1 MRFVTK
7 SIHAWL
13 DYPVA
18 LALMVLPFLLGLGG
32 SNPLALWI
40 SPVAGGAAFL
50 LTVFTDH
57 RFGIVRVLPY
67 RVHLAVDLAV
77 GLVFLA
83 LPFALG
89 FAGLDAAFYWVN
101 GAAVVAVI
109 SLSKP
114 EAGVAPA

>member
-7 SIHAWL
+7 EIHSWL

-18 LALMVLPFLLGLGG
+18 FALIALPFLLGLGE
-32 SNPLALWI
+32 SHDYALTI
-40 SPVAGGAAFL
+40 SPIIGAAAFL

-57 RFGIVRVLPY
+57 QTGLIRVLPY
-67 RVHLAVDLAV
+67 KLHLAVDLAV
-77 GLVFLA
+77 GVLFLI

-89 FAGLDAAFYWVN
+89 FTGLDAAYYWVN

-109 SLSKP
+109 GLSKP
-114 EAGVAPA
+114 EADMVSA

>member
-7 SIHAWL
+7 QIHSWL

-18 LALMVLPFLLGLGG
+18 FALITLPFLLGLGE
-32 SNPLALWI
+32 SNALALTI
-40 SPVAGGAAFL
+40 SPIVGGAAFL

-57 RFGIVRVLPY
+57 QTGLIRVLPY
-67 RVHLAVDLAV
+67 KLHLAVGVL
-77 GLVFLA
+77 FLI

-89 FAGLDAAFYWVN
+89 FAGLDAAYYWLN

-114 EAGVAPA
+114 ETDMVSA